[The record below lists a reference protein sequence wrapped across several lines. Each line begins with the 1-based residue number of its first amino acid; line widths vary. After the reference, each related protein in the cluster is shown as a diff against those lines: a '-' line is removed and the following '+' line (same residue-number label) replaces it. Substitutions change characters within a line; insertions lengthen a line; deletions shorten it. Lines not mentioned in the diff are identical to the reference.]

1 MIMIGLFVD
10 LSLIRTRLS
19 KQNCLWGRHGLGCLA
34 LVRMVFCC
42 QGKMMIKMINEQKQV
57 YFFIYSNH

>member
-34 LVRMVFCC
+34 LVRMVFLLS
-42 QGKMMIKMINEQKQV
+42 EQDDDQDDQ
-57 YFFIYSNH
+57 